1 MGAQAAHDHRNG
13 PWWLHPARL
22 FDGQRW
28 RRNIALRID
37 RDCITD
43 IATPSAAP
51 EDEPV
56 LTSRYTLSPGF
67 FDVQVNGGG
76 GVLFNNA
83 PQPAT
88 LATIGAAHA
97 RSGTTAW
104 LPTLITDTPD
114 TLDRSV
120 DAVIATL
127 GKHGVVGMHIEG
139 PHINV
144 GRKGTHSARLIRPFD
159 DRTLGSLCRLR
170 ENGVPTLLT
179 LAPELAPAGMIARL
193 RSMGIVVSAGHTAAT
208 AADIE
213 RALKQGLSC
222 FTHLHNAMTP
232 MTSREPGVVGA
243 ALDSNAYVGIIVDG
257 HHVSDTMVRISLRA
271 RPNRDRCFVV
281 SDAMATVGG
290 PDAFVLYGE
299 TIRVDAGRL
308 INANGS
314 LAGAHIDMARSVLR
328 LVNTIGVGTSTALA
342 MATRIPAEMMG
353 LTDGTGSIRSGGKA
367 NLVLLKTDCSVAGVI
382 QDGEITQAVAPLLQI
397 NQRPVARM
405 RSSHRRQS

>member
-1 MGAQAAHDHRNG
+1 MSAQAVHDHGNG

-28 RRNIALRID
+28 RRNIALRIA
-37 RDCITD
+37 RSRITD
-43 IATPSAAP
+43 IAPPSAAP
-51 EDEPV
+51 ADEPV
-56 LTSRYTLSPGF
+56 LTSRYALSPGF

-76 GVLFNNA
+76 GALFNNA
-83 PQPAT
+83 AMPAT

-97 RSGTTAW
+97 RTGTTAW

-114 TLDRSV
+114 TLDRGV

-144 GRKGTHSARLIRPFD
+144 ARKGTHSARLIRPFD
-159 DRTLGSLCRLR
+159 DRTLGSLRRLR

-179 LAPELAPAGMIARL
+179 LAPELAPQGLIAQL
-193 RSMGIVVSAGHTAAT
+193 RSMGIVISAGHTAAT
-208 AADIE
+208 AVDIE
-213 RALKQGLSC
+213 RAFKEGLSC

-257 HHVSDTMVRISLRA
+257 HHVSDTMVRITLRA
-271 RPNRDRCFVV
+271 HPTRDRCFVV

-314 LAGAHIDMARSVLR
+314 LAGAHIDMARSVAR
-328 LVNTIGVGTSTALA
+328 LVNEVGIASATALA
-342 MATRIPAEMMG
+342 MATRIPAEMIG
-353 LTDGTGSIRSGGKA
+353 LTDGTGSIKPGGKA
-367 NLVLLKTDCSVAGVI
+367 NFVFLKTDCSVAGVME
-382 QDGEITQAVAPLLQI
+382 DGEIPPTVAALLQ
-397 NQRPVARM
+397 RHCA
-405 RSSHRRQS
+405 